1 MKQLRNVETYLKLSI
16 AAQGPAS
23 TWLIPPFVV
32 QLRRW
37 ISEVLRTMVEKLTP
51 QLAFKKS

>member
-51 QLAFKKS
+51 QLASKKS